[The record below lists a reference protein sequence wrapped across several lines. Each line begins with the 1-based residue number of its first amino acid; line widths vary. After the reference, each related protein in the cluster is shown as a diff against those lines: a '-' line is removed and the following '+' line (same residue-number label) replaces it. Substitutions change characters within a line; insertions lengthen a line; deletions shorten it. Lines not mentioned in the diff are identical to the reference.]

1 MELCPLLGVCSLS
14 YANAVTAHIPA
25 DTWKMTSWFQHF
37 WASSVPTNWNLSWT
51 GYRTAPE
58 PSPWPG
64 WHLLLAALSR
74 DGRSQ
79 PPVSRK
85 HGSFQADWGPKFS
98 FSWLPSLFFF
108 FFSPFWRW
116 SLQTFD
122 LKSNISTSSVPFLP
136 KEYGNNVGHQN
147 YGTVGLN
154 IPNIKNKSC
163 SLDLKPIYCIDMGYY
178 FKVIFTVVCDWM
190 YLPVLRPGRNIEY
203 CAIRNTILRADN
215 LYLAV
220 AVCLYLNLEINFSCT
235 LDLFGFIHHKLMNDW

>member
-1 MELCPLLGVCSLS
+1 MAWVASPLGGSEQGWEK
-14 YANAVTAHIPA
+14 P
-25 DTWKMTSWFQHF
+25 TSCLQEAWQL
-37 WASSVPTNWNLSWT
+37 P
-51 GYRTAPE
+51 
-58 PSPWPG
+58 
-64 WHLLLAALSR
+64 
-74 DGRSQ
+74 
-79 PPVSRK
+79 
-85 HGSFQADWGPKFS
+85 
-98 FSWLPSLFFF
+98 SWLRTKILIFLTAIAFFF